1 MDEWTLSR
9 VQLSI
14 PLMWAVLQFEIRSPK
29 TASSPADTMLP
40 TSPTLSGAVGEMEQS
55 QTLEIND
62 AATPPTVI
70 IDPSQGHEAR
80 LPPYKAS
87 STSPEFPNGNGAG
100 GMRDIIVPPAK
111 SFMFNTPWLWTDP
124 SEYAN
129 TEDMACFPL
138 DPMGSN
144 ISEGFSTWWNF
155 GNL

>member
-14 PLMWAVLQFEIRSPK
+14 PLMWAVLQFEISSPK
-29 TASSPADTMLP
+29 AASFPSDMLP
-40 TSPTLSGAVGEMEQS
+40 TSPTLSGAVEEMEQS

-70 IDPSQGHEAR
+70 VDPSQGHDAR

-87 STSPEFPNGNGAG
+87 SASPKFPNGV
-100 GMRDIIVPPAK
+100 MRDIIVPPAET
-111 SFMFNTPWLWTDP
+111 FMFNTPWLWTDS

-129 TEDMACFPL
+129 TEDVARFPA
-138 DPMGSN
+138 DFTGSN
-144 ISEGFSTWWNF
+144 TSEGFSTWWNF

>member
-9 VQLSI
+9 VRLRI
-14 PLMWAVLQFEIRSPK
+14 PLMWAVLQFEISSPK
-29 TASSPADTMLP
+29 AASSPSDMLP
-40 TSPTLSGAVGEMEQS
+40 TSPTLSGTVEEMEQS

-62 AATPPTVI
+62 ATTPPTVI
-70 IDPSQGHEAR
+70 IDPSQGHDAR

-87 STSPEFPNGNGAG
+87 SASPKFPNGV
-100 GMRDIIVPPAK
+100 MRDIIVPPAG

-129 TEDMACFPL
+129 TEDVARFPT
-138 DPMGSN
+138 DFTDSN
-144 ISEGFSTWWNF
+144 TSEGFSTWWNF

>member
-40 TSPTLSGAVGEMEQS
+40 TSPTLSGAVEEMEQS

-70 IDPSQGHEAR
+70 IDPSQGHDAR

-100 GMRDIIVPPAK
+100 GMRDIIVPPAE

-124 SEYAN
+124 SEYVN
-129 TEDMACFPL
+129 TEDMARFPP

-144 ISEGFSTWWNF
+144 VSEGFSTWWNF